1 MQVKTSGMF
10 KQDFILKRLLDEKI
24 EIRPNIRIQK
34 NIIEY
39 ITELTPELKR
49 LERVEQD
56 STVLDNIRYLFRID
70 TETVSGI
77 KERLCQRGRAFLI
90 DNELITVATEKVLSE
105 HPT

>member
-34 NIIEY
+34 NVIEHLTE
-39 ITELTPELKR
+39 ITSELRR

-56 STVLDNIRYLFRID
+56 GSVLDNIRYLLEM
-70 TETVSGI
+70 TQ
-77 KERLCQRGRAFLI
+77 K
-90 DNELITVATEKVLSE
+90 LSPE
-105 HPT
+105 

>member
-1 MQVKTSGMF
+1 MQVKISGMF

-39 ITELTPELKR
+39 ITELTSELKR

-56 STVLDNIRYLFRID
+56 STVLDYIRYL
-70 TETVSGI
+70 
-77 KERLCQRGRAFLI
+77 L
-90 DNELITVATEKVLSE
+90 ELTQKLSPE
-105 HPT
+105 

>member
-34 NIIEY
+34 NVIEHLTE
-39 ITELTPELKR
+39 ITSELRR

-56 STVLDNIRYLFRID
+56 GSVLDNIRYLLEM
-70 TETVSGI
+70 TQ
-77 KERLCQRGRAFLI
+77 K
-90 DNELITVATEKVLSE
+90 LSLE
-105 HPT
+105 